1 MRMRS
6 TRHDIPCTAAAA
18 LLHAVTASL
27 LVSAC
32 VVCRADDA
40 TVPGAS
46 NESPR
51 SPAAVLAPRGLFA
64 QIGVA
69 DEATAATAGTMWSVT
84 GNPVRSRWGVYVEA
98 SVSRWN
104 SRGGHPSESGV
115 LTQLAAVP
123 VVRFRFADGGSPW
136 FVEGGI
142 GATVTSSVFR
152 SGDRHFSTAFNFG
165 DHVGFGYAF
174 GAARKDEVVLR
185 AEHFSNAGI
194 KHPNPGENFLQ
205 LRYAHYFD

>member
-1 MRMRS
+1 MRS
-6 TRHDIPCTAAAA
+6 TRHVIPTAAAA

-32 VVCRADDA
+32 AACRADDA
-40 TVPGAS
+40 TIPVES

-51 SPAAVLAPRGLFA
+51 GLAAALAPRGLFT
-64 QIGVA
+64 QIGFA
-69 DEATAATAGTMWSVT
+69 DEVTAATAGAMWSVK
-84 GNPVRSRWGVYVEA
+84 GNPVRSRWGVFVEA

-104 SRGGHPSESGV
+104 SRGGQPSESGV
-115 LTQLAAVP
+115 LTQLAAIP
-123 VVRFRFADGGSPW
+123 VLRYRFADGGSAW

-152 SGDRHFSTAFNFG
+152 SRDKHFSTAFNFG
-165 DHVGFGYAF
+165 DHVGLGYAF

>member
-1 MRMRS
+1 MRS
-6 TRHDIPCTAAAA
+6 TRRHIPCTAAAA

-27 LVSAC
+27 LVSTC

-40 TVPGAS
+40 TIPVESNAS
-46 NESPR
+46 LR
-51 SPAAVLAPRGLFA
+51 SPPVALAPSSMFA

-69 DEATAATAGTMWSVT
+69 DEVTATTGGAMWSVK
-84 GNPVRSRWGVYVEA
+84 GDPLRSHWDVYMEV

-104 SRGGHPSESGV
+104 SRGGQPSESGV
-115 LTQLAAVP
+115 LTQLAAIP
-123 VVRFRFADGGSPW
+123 VLRYRFADGGSPR

-152 SGDRHFSTAFNFG
+152 SGDKHFSTAFNFG
-165 DHVGFGYAF
+165 DHVGLGYAF

-185 AEHFSNAGI
+185 AEHYSNAGI
-194 KHPNPGENFLQ
+194 KHPNPGENFV
-205 LRYAHYFD
+205 

>member
-1 MRMRS
+1 MRG

-40 TVPGAS
+40 TIPVAS
-46 NESPR
+46 KDSPR
-51 SPAAVLAPRGLFA
+51 SPAAALAPSGLFA

-69 DEATAATAGTMWSVT
+69 DEVTAATVGAMWSVK
-84 GNPVRSRWGVYVEA
+84 GNAVRSRWGVYVEA
-98 SVSRWN
+98 SLSRWN
-104 SRGGHPSESGV
+104 SRDGHPSESGV
-115 LTQLAAVP
+115 LTQLSVIP
-123 VVRFRFADGGSPW
+123 VVRYRFADGGSPW

-152 SGDRHFSTAFNFG
+152 SADKQFSTAFNFG
-165 DHVGFGYAF
+165 DHVGLGYAF
-174 GAARKDEVVLR
+174 GAARKNELVLR
-185 AEHFSNAGI
+185 AQHFSNAGI
-194 KHPNPGENFLQ
+194 KHPNPGENFVQ
-205 LRYAHYFD
+205 LRYTHHFD